1 MKHFFIVLQ
10 ATLYLFLTQAVY
22 GQTAKDSAT
31 GVLYRISTAYQKGL
45 LPESNFLDT
54 VPYTM
59 RKLLSENVIFT
70 NKELL
75 KMLTVY
81 RTAIWRDKKYE
92 ARKRDYYAILSNQAQ
107 MGDRN
112 GEMLY
117 YAGKFDQLERET
129 KNRKSLTALSV
140 VAIYYDGQRAN
151 EKLAELYKKEK
162 NYLEGIPGIVDKDQL
177 SVSDLVQATITL
189 ELMARALYE
198 LNDTIA
204 GAQAE
209 TTLGKI
215 AVIAKEKA
223 KGAPDV
229 IARVNATRIFSFY
242 RRGVAKNDPR
252 LMQEAF
258 RRMDEFVA
266 DGNTPEYMKPNMAIA
281 AADAKTAYYIHY
293 ARIDSAAYYLER
305 YQEFMK
311 GNQNL
316 YNRFVE
322 KKYKARLLYTEKKYK
337 ESADLYETAMS
348 MLDSSRTLISRDI
361 DDMMYARAESEEQQ
375 LLLAE
380 AELQN
385 RIAEKKLL
393 IGGATGSILLVCAF
407 FFVRQLR
414 RRQKDKLLEFKFNM
428 ARNIHDETNPALLY
442 ASALAK
448 ASRST
453 ERGVIA
459 STELEQ
465 HIGHI
470 MELMRS
476 LSHDLKSDK
485 QYVLHDLVATMK
497 QTLVKLN
504 VSGDFSFDIQAGPG
518 MKRFISHYQ
527 FSQLRSILNECIT
540 NSIKHAS
547 FDKIDLVFTSKG
559 NRLVIT
565 YRDNGAGWPPS
576 LQAAGIGIDNMKDRV
591 RQLNGELEIANDYPN
606 GYRITV
612 SCLLR

>member
-1 MKHFFIVLQ
+1 MKHFLIILS
-10 ATLYLFLTQAVY
+10 ATLYLLLTPAVY
-22 GQTAKDSAT
+22 GQTTKDSAT
-31 GVLYRISTAYQKGL
+31 QVVSRISTAYQKGKL
-45 LPESNFLDT
+45 SDAVFLDT
-54 VPYTM
+54 VQSTM
-59 RKLLSENVIFT
+59 RKFLSENIVFT

-75 KMLTVY
+75 KMLAVY
-81 RTAIWRDKKYE
+81 RTAIWSDKQYE
-92 ARKRDYYAILSNQAQ
+92 ERKRDYYAILSNQAQ
-107 MGDRN
+107 MADRS

-140 VAIYYDGQRAN
+140 VAIYYEGQRAY

-162 NYLEGIPGIVDKDQL
+162 NYLESIPGIIDKDKL
-177 SVSDLVQATITL
+177 SENDLVQATIAL
-189 ELMARALYE
+189 ETMTRALYE
-198 LNDTIA
+198 LNDTLT
-204 GAQAE
+204 GFQAE

-229 IARVNATRIFSFY
+229 TARVNASQIFSFY
-242 RRGVAKNDPR
+242 RRGVAQKDPG

-258 RRMDEFVA
+258 RRMDEFIA
-266 DGNTPEYMKPNMAIA
+266 DPNTPQYMKPYMAIA
-281 AADAKTAYYIHY
+281 TADAKTAYYIHY

-305 YQEFMK
+305 YQELMK
-311 GNQNL
+311 GNPNL
-316 YNRFVE
+316 YNGFVE
-322 KKYKARLLYTEKKYK
+322 KKYTARLLYTEKKYK
-337 ESADLYETAMS
+337 ESAEMYETAMG

-361 DDMMYARAESEEQQ
+361 GDMMYARAESEEQQ

-380 AELQN
+380 AEIQN

-393 IGGATGSILLVCAF
+393 IGGAIGSILLVSAF
-407 FFVRQLR
+407 LFIRYLR
-414 RRQKDKLLEFKFNM
+414 RRQKNKLLEFKFNM

-442 ASALAK
+442 ASALVK

-453 ERGVIA
+453 DRSLTA
-459 STELEQ
+459 STELEH

-470 MELMRS
+470 MELIRS

-485 QYVLHDLVATMK
+485 QYVLYDLVVAMK
-497 QTLVKLN
+497 QTLTKLN
-504 VSGDFSFDIQAGPG
+504 VSGDFAFDIQAGAG
-518 MKRFISHYQ
+518 KKRFISHYQ

-547 FDKIDLVFTSKG
+547 FDKIDIVFSSKG
-559 NRLVIT
+559 NRLIIT
-565 YRDNGAGWPPS
+565 YRDNGAGWPMP
-576 LQAAGIGIDNMKDRV
+576 QEAAGIGIGNMKDRV
-591 RQLNGELEIANDYPN
+591 SQINGEFKIANDYPN
-606 GYRITV
+606 GYQIII